1 MQWEIRNYKI
11 VMNMETKI
19 LNFTVDPEGVI
30 ELARQR
36 YWFENSK
43 KHGVSILRCFIG
55 IESYQI
61 TRILEGD
68 ATLKEDDIGRIYY
81 SEIPDEEFKKQLKD
95 YLDYQKRKANDPDLV
110 CIGGCFI
117 HKDLVDEYAGHVVKR
132 LRESMRNTAN
142 GIMLEFKDMEE
153 ILCLETR
160 RQEMHDAILHD
171 AGFDREDSSEEA
183 CEFRTALSD
192 YVDKLAG
199 KLFKDRDSPDMIMD
213 PEEIALKKKQSDD
226 IVSYMDNLNLMM
238 AKQRGLI

>member
-1 MQWEIRNYKI
+1 MI
-11 VMNMETKI
+11 NMETKI
-19 LNFTVDPEGVI
+19 LHFTVDPEGVI

-36 YWFENSK
+36 YWFENAK
-43 KHGVSILRCFIG
+43 KHGVNILRCFIG

-68 ATLKEDDIGRIYY
+68 ATLQEGTDGKIRYA
-81 SEIPDEEFKKQLKD
+81 EIPDEGFKQALKD
-95 YLDYQKRKANDPDLV
+95 YIDYQKRKANDPDLI
-110 CIGGCFI
+110 CIGGCFV

-132 LRESMRNTAN
+132 LREAMRNTKN
-142 GIMLEFKDMEE
+142 GIMFEFKDMEE

-160 RQEMHDAILHD
+160 RQEMHDAILND
-171 AGFDREDSSEEA
+171 AGFDRDDDSDEA
-183 CEFRTALSD
+183 CVFRTDLEK

-199 KLFKDRDSPDMIMD
+199 KLFEDRDSPDMIMD
-213 PEEIALKKKQSDD
+213 PEEIALKRKQSDD